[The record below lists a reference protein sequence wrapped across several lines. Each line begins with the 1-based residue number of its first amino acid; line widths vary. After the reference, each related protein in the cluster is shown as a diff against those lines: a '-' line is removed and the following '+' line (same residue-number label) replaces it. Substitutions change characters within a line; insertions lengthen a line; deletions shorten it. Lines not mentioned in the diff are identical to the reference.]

1 MEIEELEDL
10 NAVEMSNQRLLRVE
24 SSEIENLQ
32 MVIANLLQLNQTLPF
47 AESSKF
53 LHRELNLNTQFDSFL
68 ESLTLILKRKTA
80 INALRYALFAFL
92 RPTAVL
98 LLLLLELLAVAVL
111 FRFACTRKGIKSGAE
126 ASTMF
131 YLLLHAAAIVVENA
145 LYNGPELLSYAFGVQ
160 HPATAF
166 KMLCNLWW
174 LGFKVVH
181 AFPLWILFPAAF
193 RAGAHCPFDSMDI
206 LYVLNII

>member
-1 MEIEELEDL
+1 MEIEDLENL
-10 NAVEMSNQRLLRVE
+10 NSVEMSNQRLLRVE
-24 SSEIENLQ
+24 ASEIGNLQ

-47 AESSKF
+47 TESSKF
-53 LHRELNLNTQFDSFL
+53 LHRELNLSTPFDSFY
-68 ESLTLILKRKTA
+68 ESLTLILQRKIV

-92 RPTAVL
+92 RPAVVL
-98 LLLLLELLAVAVL
+98 LVLLLELLAVAVL
-111 FRFACTRKGIKSGAE
+111 FRLTCTRKGINSGAE

-131 YLLLHAAAIVVENA
+131 YLLLHVAAIVVENA
-145 LYNGPELLSYAFGVQ
+145 LFNGLELLSYAFGVE

-193 RAGAHCPFDSMDI
+193 RAGAHCPFDSTDI
-206 LYVLNII
+206 LYII